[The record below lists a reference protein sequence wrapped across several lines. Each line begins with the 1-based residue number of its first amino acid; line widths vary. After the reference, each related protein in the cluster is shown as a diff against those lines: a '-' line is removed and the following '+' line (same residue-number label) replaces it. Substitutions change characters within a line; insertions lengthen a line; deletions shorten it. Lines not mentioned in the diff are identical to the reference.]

1 MSTLTE
7 APHPAKKRDLH
18 RKAEIA
24 AFWRFSGQQALLQD
38 WERLQQ
44 IKEGLPAHLTQTLHL
59 VFNLQDR
66 HLEILFNASISTLQ
80 RRRRTQKKLD
90 CISSERLDRI
100 AVVSHLTEKVFE
112 DQERAVYWLSTPN
125 NALGETS
132 PIMLCATEIGAK
144 QVRRTLAAL
153 EWGGPA

>member
-1 MSTLTE
+1 MSTSTE
-7 APHPAKKRDLH
+7 APDLAKKQDLH

-24 AFWRFSGQQALLQD
+24 AFWRFTAQQALLQD

-44 IKEGLPAHLTQTLHL
+44 IKEGLPAHLTQTLRL

-66 HLEILFNASISTLQ
+66 ELEMLFNASISTLQ
-80 RRRRTQKKLD
+80 RRRRAQKKLD

-100 AVVSHLTEKVFE
+100 ALVSHLTEKVFE
-112 DQERAVYWLSTPN
+112 DQERAVHWLSTPN
-125 NALGETS
+125 KALDQNV
-132 PIMLCATEIGAK
+132 PIMHCATEMGAK

-153 EWGGPA
+153 EWGGAA

>member
-1 MSTLTE
+1 MSTSTE

-18 RKAEIA
+18 RRAEIA
-24 AFWRFSGQQALLQD
+24 AFWRFSTEQALLQD

-44 IKEGLPAHLTQTLHL
+44 IKVGLPAYLTQTLRF

-66 HLEILFNASISTLQ
+66 HLKLLFNASISTLQ

-100 AVVSHLTEKVFE
+100 AIVSHLTEKVFE
-112 DQERAVYWLSTPN
+112 DQERAVHWLSTPN
-125 NALGETS
+125 QALGGTA

-144 QVRRTLAAL
+144 QVRRSLAAL
-153 EWGGPA
+153 ESGGSV